1 VNTET
6 AGGPASSDVSRKWQ
20 TSKRLTNVWDR
31 GVKSRAVAMVYGA
44 VVFNTDNRRMYRH
57 MAGVGSLP
65 EGTAV
70 LDIPSGG
77 GVVLLGL
84 RPGCRLR
91 YVAADISELMLDRAR
106 VEAVRRRLDYVEF
119 QQADATA
126 LPFGDGEFDVVV
138 TYSGLHCVPDPATAV
153 KEMARV
159 LRSGGRLRGSVA
171 VRGASPVADRF
182 IDLWVRM
189 RILDVVTPVDEV
201 MRWFA
206 DAGLRVQRTE
216 RSGAILY
223 FELEKMDGTG

>member
-1 VNTET
+1 MSTDK
-6 AGGPASSDVSRKWQ
+6 ADGPAPSEVSRNWQ

-31 GVKSRAVAMVYGA
+31 GVKSRPVAMVYGM

-57 MAGVGSLP
+57 MAEVGSLP
-65 EGTAV
+65 EGTSV
-70 LDIPSGG
+70 LDLPSGG

-84 RPGCRLR
+84 NPGRRLR

-106 VEAVRRRLDYVEF
+106 AEAARRRLDYVEF

-126 LPFGDGEFDVVV
+126 LPFTDGEFDVVV

-159 LRSGGRLRGSVA
+159 LVPGGTLRGSVA
-171 VRGASPVADRF
+171 VRGASPISDRF

-201 MRWFA
+201 MRWFS
-206 DAGLRVQRTE
+206 DAGLQVRKTE

-223 FELEKMDGTG
+223 FDLEKPAAES